1 MTHCSIKSQFEPQPY
16 PEQVGL
22 SRKGRK
28 VFKIFLAA
36 FAVISWFFSQDL
48 AEQAGV

>member
-1 MTHCSIKSQFEPQPY
+1 MTHCLIKSYFEPQPY

-22 SRKGRK
+22 NRKERK

-36 FAVISWFFSQDL
+36 LVP
-48 AEQAGV
+48 